1 MRSFR
6 FKRTGDTETAVQGNR
21 QFSIIPTPTGQVLAK
36 VVEKEG
42 RRQEFI
48 ASNVCASRNEAVEW
62 LKKHRVTN
70 VR

>member
-6 FKRTGDTETAVQGNR
+6 FKKNGGGVETAVQGNR
-21 QFSIIPTPTGQVLAK
+21 LFSIIPTTTGQFLAK

-48 ASNVCASRNEAVEW
+48 ASDVLGTRDEAVEW
-62 LKKHRVTN
+62 LKRHRVAK
-70 VR
+70 

>member
-6 FKRTGDTETAVQGNR
+6 FKRVGDTETAVQGNR
-21 QFSIIPTPTGQVLAK
+21 QFSIIPTTTGQFLAK

-48 ASNVCASRNEAVEW
+48 GSNICASRDEAVEW
-62 LKKHRVTN
+62 LKKHRIAP
-70 VR
+70 